1 MIMKAVVDVGQI
13 RNNIKDKM
21 KYKLFN
27 WIDIRNEFQNYGITI
42 LEDILKFEKIGLI
55 SDDLSAAVQIRNVNK
70 IVPIIV
76 TKIKNM
82 DQIYDIIMNNL
93 ILSIDDMDMFNDLC
107 HLKIQDPLQIAIR
120 IDINNYEDGISS
132 KNYLKIKEHL
142 KSNKN
147 IFLYLLYAKTNDNK
161 YNNLEQFRELVR
173 SEQASSFIIGKD
185 VEFTSDGYLF
195 KEVFAN
201 SLTYKITISK
211 CYKLIKGTLFVNTKV
226 KKDCYGIKI
235 IAQNID
241 LTDLKKLKIDQTIY
255 KAVYYNEDTLF
266 LIGNEWVKSGRTI
279 DLPKEIKV
287 NNYFRLPII
296 YKLNDKT
303 TNFNIFK

>member
-1 MIMKAVVDVGQI
+1 MKAVVDVGQI

-55 SDDLSAAVQIRNVNK
+55 SDDLSAAIQIRNVNK

-93 ILSIDDMDMFNDLC
+93 ILSIDDIDMFNDLC

-132 KNYLKIKEHL
+132 KNYLKIKEYL

-201 SLTYKITISK
+201 SLTYKITINK
-211 CYKLIKGTLFVNTKV
+211 CYKLTKGTLFVNTKV

-266 LIGNEWVKSGRTI
+266 LIGNEGVKSGRTI

-287 NNYFRLPII
+287 NNYSKLPII
-296 YKLNDKT
+296 YKLSDKT
-303 TNFNIFK
+303 INFNIFK

>member
-1 MIMKAVVDVGQI
+1 MKAVVDVGQI

-55 SDDLSAAVQIRNVNK
+55 SDDLSAAIQIRNVNK

-132 KNYLKIKEHL
+132 KNYLKIKEYL

-211 CYKLIKGTLFVNTKV
+211 CYKLTKGTLFVNTKI

-255 KAVYYNEDTLF
+255 KVVYYNEDTLF
-266 LIGNEWVKSGRTI
+266 LVGNEGVKSGRTI
-279 DLPKEIKV
+279 DLPKGIKV

-303 TNFNIFK
+303 INFNIFK